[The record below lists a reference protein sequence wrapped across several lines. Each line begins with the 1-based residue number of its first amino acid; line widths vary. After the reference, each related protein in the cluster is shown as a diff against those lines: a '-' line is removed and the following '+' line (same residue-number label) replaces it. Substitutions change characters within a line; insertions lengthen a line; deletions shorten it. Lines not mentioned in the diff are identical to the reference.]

1 MLPEPRTPHPPDP
14 LRSAKILLVD
24 DEPLILVILCGF
36 LESTAAHIS
45 EASSAEEALKACDR
59 DQFDLVITD
68 RFMPGLDGIELSRT
82 LKQRDPAPRV
92 ILISGMNGKLETE
105 PERGPDAFLPKPFS
119 RDELLRTIREVLGG
133 ARQG

>member
-1 MLPEPRTPHPPDP
+1 MLPETRNPHPPDP

-36 LESTAAHIS
+36 LESTAAHVS
-45 EASSAEEALKACDR
+45 EASSAEEALKACNH

-68 RFMPGLDGIELSRT
+68 RFMAGMDGIELSRT
-82 LKQRDPAPRV
+82 LKQRDPAPKV
-92 ILISGMNGKLETE
+92 ILISGMNGKFGSE
-105 PERGPDAFLPKPFS
+105 PERGPDAFLPKPFT

-133 ARQG
+133 TGRG